1 MTSAANDERLNQLR
15 ASPFFAEV
23 GDDPLRRLAADA
35 EPLRLRPGE
44 ALLRE
49 GDPAEELFVVVSG
62 DLEIRKLSGNAEVAL
77 TRVGPGSIQGEMA
90 AFERGRRMASVYA
103 VTDAEV
109 LRLPLESVLATI
121 AADPDVAT
129 ALLRTVTSRL
139 RGIEEALRQ
148 REKLAALGTLAA
160 GLAHELNNPAAAIR
174 RSADELAEVTR
185 ERNAAALGI
194 TVGHPQLEALVG
206 ATPSAA
212 GEALDPLARADRTDE
227 VAAALR
233 AVGFP
238 ESEGPDDAAGRLTST
253 GWTSDD
259 LRRALAGL
267 DPAAVPAAVRWLAS
281 VASGEELLSEIQMAA
296 ARISAIVGATKGYA
310 YLDQAPVQRFAVTKG
325 IDDTLVILEH
335 KLEDIA
341 VRRDY
346 AAGPA
351 RDRGLGQRAEPG
363 LDEHPRQR
371 DRRHA
376 RPRRDHHPRRSGP
389 MPAGSRSTSAT
400 TAPGSRRTSWPSS
413 SSRSSRPS
421 PLVSDPGWGCIS
433 ATTSW
438 SSTAAR
444 SRLTRDRGAPASP
457 SRCRRRFPARS
468 TGTGTPPADSAGGVR
483 GRSGQQVKRA
493 RGGTR

>member
-1 MTSAANDERLNQLR
+1 
-15 ASPFFAEV
+15 
-23 GDDPLRRLAADA
+23 
-35 EPLRLRPGE
+35 
-44 ALLRE
+44 
-49 GDPAEELFVVVSG
+49 
-62 DLEIRKLSGNAEVAL
+62 
-77 TRVGPGSIQGEMA
+77 
-90 AFERGRRMASVYA
+90 

-253 GWTSDD
+253 GWTADD

-310 YLDQAPVQRFAVTKG
+310 YLDQAPVQRFAVTRG

-346 AAGPA
+346 AP
-351 RDRGLGQRAEPG
+351 DLPEI
-363 LDEHPRQR
+363 E
-371 DRRHA
+371 
-376 RPRRDHHPRRSGP
+376 
-389 MPAGSRSTSAT
+389 
-400 TAPGSRRTSWPSS
+400 
-413 SSRSSRPS
+413 
-421 PLVSDPGWGCIS
+421 GWGSELNQVWTNILDNAIDAMHGHGELTIS
-433 ATTSW
+433 VVAT
-438 SSTAAR
+438 
-444 SRLTRDRGAPASP
+444 D
-457 SRCRRRFPARS
+457 
-468 TGTGTPPADSAGGVR
+468 AGGVQVDLCDD
-483 GRSGQQVKRA
+483 GPGIPPDVVAKLFEPFFTTKPPGVGSGLGLHLSHNIVVQH
-493 RGGTR
+493 GGTIEVDSRPGRTCFAVTLPPTLPSPIDGHGNAAG